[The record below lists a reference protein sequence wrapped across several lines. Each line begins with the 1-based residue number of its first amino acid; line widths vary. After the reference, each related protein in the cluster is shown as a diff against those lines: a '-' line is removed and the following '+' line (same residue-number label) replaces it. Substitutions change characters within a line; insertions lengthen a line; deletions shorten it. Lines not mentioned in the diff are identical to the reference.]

1 MLQFL
6 HRENL
11 WRELKRISQRRKF
24 RLLVAVPY
32 ISAGAGKMLRL
43 RRDDILL
50 VALTIPNCRNGSVCP
65 AEIKR
70 FQKNGV

>member
-1 MLQFL
+1 
-6 HRENL
+6 
-11 WRELKRISQRRKF
+11 
-24 RLLVAVPY
+24 
-32 ISAGAGKMLRL
+32 MLRL

-70 FQKNGV
+70 FQKNGDMGRRSRSEKRFPFFSGCALSSKIKRTKLLR